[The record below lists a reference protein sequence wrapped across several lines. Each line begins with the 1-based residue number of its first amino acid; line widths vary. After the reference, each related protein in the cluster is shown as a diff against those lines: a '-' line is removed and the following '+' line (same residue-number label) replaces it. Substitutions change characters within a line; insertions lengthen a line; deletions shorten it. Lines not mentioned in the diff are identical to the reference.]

1 MVLRYSDSSRRRTRS
16 QSEST
21 MKGFGP
27 ACSVPAGAWELGAR
41 PRAMRTAAPVSI
53 TAMPIRSPREGAR
66 GLLRGGPRFLRAKV
80 FRSVTEVS
88 AAACRRDSRCGG
100 SGVSRKG
107 AAASGLDLVP
117 LDDFPRRVGGR
128 AGIRGLG
135 YEAELDRLLRR
146 GDNENVWA
154 VVDTKALN
162 RILNQGPPRR
172 VPGIGR
178 PGHRGLQHELDV
190 CCSAGE
196 ICDVP
201 SFLCEG

>member
-66 GLLRGGPRFLRAKV
+66 RLLRGGPRFLRAKV

-88 AAACRRDSRCGG
+88 AALPAAGILGAGAPGCQGRGPHSLGQNLISVHLIIFHVVSVWEQG
-100 SGVSRKG
+100 SGVLGMKRNSIVSLPT
-107 AAASGLDLVP
+107 ASTQV
-117 LDDFPRRVGGR
+117 FPVF
-128 AGIRGLG
+128 
-135 YEAELDRLLRR
+135 
-146 GDNENVWA
+146 
-154 VVDTKALN
+154 
-162 RILNQGPPRR
+162 
-172 VPGIGR
+172 
-178 PGHRGLQHELDV
+178 
-190 CCSAGE
+190 S
-196 ICDVP
+196 
-201 SFLCEG
+201 